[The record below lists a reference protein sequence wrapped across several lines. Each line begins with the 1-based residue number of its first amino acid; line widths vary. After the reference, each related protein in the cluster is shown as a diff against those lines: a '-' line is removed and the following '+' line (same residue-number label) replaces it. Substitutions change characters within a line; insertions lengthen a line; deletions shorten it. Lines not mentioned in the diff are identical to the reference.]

1 LLIPRPNHVERRPG
15 RFPLR
20 PDLRIRAGA
29 GAERAGRLLAG
40 YLGLRGG
47 GSVASIRLEL
57 SPFSWDLGPEGYQL
71 DVRPHQAVLSATA
84 EAGLLNGVQTLRGL
98 ARDRVLPCV
107 HIRDSPRLPWR
118 GVLLDVARHHMPLEF
133 LHQFV
138 DVMALH
144 KLNVL
149 HLHLTDDQGWR
160 MEIEGWPR
168 LIDVG
173 AWRPESMVGAAG
185 STRFDGVPHGGYYT
199 QAELRELVRA
209 AADRGVM
216 IVPEIEMPGHV
227 RAALAAYPELGN
239 FPERRLPVWTSWGIS
254 EHILGVHDT
263 ALAFCREVLRQVAAV
278 FLAPYVHI
286 GGDEC
291 PTTQWATA
299 PSALARAAEL
309 GLSDPS
315 QLHGW
320 FLGQMQ
326 DTLRGLGRTAVCW
339 AETGQHAG
347 ALPSGLVLAA
357 WRDAAHGAQAVR
369 AGHQVIMAPHRAT
382 YLDYRQGDGRDEPP
396 GHPEIV
402 TTVADVYRFDPLAG
416 GLPVAAGDR
425 PGVLGAQA
433 QLWTEFAPTPDH
445 VRRLAFPRLC
455 AFADTAWRRTA
466 PDYDDFRRR
475 LADQLVRLRALNAL
489 PTAPVRFA
497 DPHIETTTL

>member
-1 LLIPRPNHVERRPG
+1 MIIPSPSQVERRPG
-15 RFPLR
+15 TFPLR
-20 PDLRIRAGA
+20 PNLRISCGP
-29 GAERAGRLLAG
+29 GAERAGDLLAG

-47 GSVASIRLEL
+47 NGFAPSIWLEL
-57 SPFSWDLGPEGYQL
+57 ASRGPGPEGYQL
-71 DVRPHQAVLSATA
+71 DIRPHQVLLSATA
-84 EAGLLNGVQTLRGL
+84 EAGLLNGVQTLRSL
-98 ARDRVLPCV
+98 ASQENLPCLR
-107 HIRDSPRLPWR
+107 IRDVPRLPWR

-160 MEIEGWPR
+160 IEIDGWPR
-168 LIDVG
+168 LVDVG
-173 AWRPESMVGAAG
+173 AWRPESMVGPAG
-185 STRFDGVPHGGYYT
+185 SSRFDGVPHGGYYT
-199 QAELRELVRA
+199 QAELRELVRC
-209 AADRGVM
+209 AADRGVT

-254 EHILGVHDT
+254 EDILGVHDT
-263 ALAFCREVLRQVAAV
+263 ALAFCREVLRQVADV
-278 FLAPYVHI
+278 FPAPYVHI

-309 GLSDPS
+309 GFDDPS
-315 QLHGW
+315 RLHGW
-320 FLGQMQ
+320 FLGQMR
-326 DTLRGLGRTAVCW
+326 DTLRDLGRTAVCW

-347 ALPSGLVLAA
+347 DMPPGMVLAA
-357 WRDAAHGAQAVR
+357 WRDAAHGASAVDD
-369 AGHQVIMAPHRAT
+369 GHQVIMAPHRST
-382 YLDYRQGDGRDEPP
+382 YLDYRQEKPP
-396 GHPEIV
+396 GHSGIV

-416 GLPVAAGDR
+416 GLPVAVGDR

-433 QLWTEFAPTPDH
+433 QLWTELAPTPDH

-455 AFADTAWRRTA
+455 AFADTAWRSTA

-475 LADQLVRLRALNAL
+475 LADQLDLLHALNAL
-489 PTAPVRFA
+489 PTT
-497 DPHIETTTL
+497 ETTP